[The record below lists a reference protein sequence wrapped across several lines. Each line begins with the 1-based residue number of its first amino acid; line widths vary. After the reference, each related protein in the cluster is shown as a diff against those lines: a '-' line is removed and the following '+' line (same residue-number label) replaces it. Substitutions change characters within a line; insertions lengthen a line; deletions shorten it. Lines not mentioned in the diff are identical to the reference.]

1 MQVWANNS
9 AWESMFQGSG
19 EVKNE
24 QKVKGHGRR
33 GLKPLNNFSGLTQR
47 ARSLK
52 LTCASGVGSLH
63 SESQ

>member
-33 GLKPLNNFSGLTQR
+33 GLKPQNNFLWANSKR
-47 ARSLK
+47 KCDKHVA
-52 LTCASGVGSLH
+52 
-63 SESQ
+63 